1 MDICQIATRASFF
14 FFLKKKIPFIGDFI
28 VDQVLKNVGLGG
40 LWIDQPIKLVVLC

>member
-14 FFLKKKIPFIGDFI
+14 LKKIPFIGDFI

-40 LWIDQPIKLVVLC
+40 LWIQQPIKLVVLC